1 MATLQELRSLK
12 NTIPGIQ
19 ITETFESRG
28 GRPII
33 RIHFRKP
40 SFLNPERQLVDTKTF
55 TYSPGEYERA
65 LKHIKFLKMDCEGAE
80 FDIFENSKLINKTPL
95 ENVGI
100 EIHLFME
107 ELGKNRSDLVN
118 HINKICINPPMI
130 KYNGL

>member
-40 SFLNPERQLVDTKTF
+40 SFLNPEQSQNYQYEIARKFISSAGWLGVGAGKGSDF
-55 TYSPGEYERA
+55 LPAADSDFIYTYSIYNW
-65 LKHIKFLKMDCEGAE
+65 I
-80 FDIFENSKLINKTPL
+80 
-95 ENVGI
+95 
-100 EIHLFME
+100 LFY
-107 ELGKNRSDLVN
+107 
-118 HINKICINPPMI
+118 II
-130 KYNGL
+130 